1 MNLKHAALAV
11 ALLCL
16 TTGPASPI
24 GFGEMGQH
32 FGKEGADI
40 IPNAGGGGGGCNM
53 TGIFDITNTC
63 NNIYYLGRTL

>member
-16 TTGPASPI
+16 TIGPASPI

-40 IPNAGGGGGGCNM
+40 IPNSGGGGATNFLLSN
-53 TGIFDITNTC
+53 TGSVLLVNTGVKFL
-63 NNIYYLGRTL
+63 IQ